1 MIAIVQTGA
10 KQYQVKKGDK
20 ITVEKLPQAAGEKVE
35 FLQVLMITDD
45 NAIKVG
51 TPTIPKAKVLGKLI
65 KNIKGPKLIHF
76 KHRRRENMRRKKGH
90 RQNLSEVLIEEIV
103 TG

>member
-1 MIAIVQTGA
+1 MIAIVKTGG

-20 ITVEKLPQAAGEKVE
+20 ITVEKLPQEAGKKVE
-35 FLQVLMITDD
+35 FSEVLMLTDD
-45 NAIKVG
+45 KDIKVG
-51 TPTIPKAKVLGKLI
+51 TPTIPKAKVVGTLV

-76 KHRRRENMRRKKGH
+76 KHRPRENVRRKRGH

-103 TG
+103 VG